1 MYNYLLD
8 TKNYRN
14 ITSPLIEKSGS
25 VLVRNICDSGKIYL
39 SSSIQSKYKLY
50 ITKDEKEALKVYEDY
65 KFYDKNVYYFNEK
78 DLLFNEQSIDNDKTE
93 KSRFDIINKLVNK
106 EKITVVATIQS
117 IIEKIPKFGIFE
129 EDNIKLRIKDEFN
142 FNDFQKRI
150 IELGYER
157 SAEVENV
164 GDYTVRGSVIDIYD
178 EYYQYP
184 IRLEFFGDNIESIRY
199 FNVETKRSFE
209 IIDNITIHKKLII
222 NANLLDEGNLCSLI
236 DYFDDE
242 SIIILDEPQ
251 RIIEKCGSIN
261 ELINDS
267 EINRVK
273 DTKDILSDT
282 NLNRIDNDEL
292 SILPVY
298 DYVKILDRVVNKKC
312 IQLTNLDDES
322 YGDTILNKIDYNFTI
337 PYLNTKNESEL
348 KNELISYLDKGYKG
362 IIVLKSGIT
371 VERLVD
377 DYIKQ
382 DIKAYSSNDLE
393 QKIIEGNVLITKNNL
408 STGFID
414 EENKF
419 FILTDK
425 DLFGIEYERKNRIH
439 RHKKNKNDNY
449 ENISNLSTLNL
460 GDYIVHDQ
468 YGVGIYKGLTRL
480 ESDKVLKD
488 YITIEYAD
496 GGILYVLAT
505 KLDTVQK
512 YASRNAKVPKINK
525 LYNNDF
531 YKSKMKVKEEVLQTA
546 RDLIELYAKRASEK
560 GYRFQKDTIWQREFE
575 EKFAY
580 VETDDQLR
588 AIEQI
593 KNDMESDKSMDRL
606 VCGDVGF
613 GKTELA
619 LRAAFKAVQDSKQ
632 VAILV
637 PTTILCMQ
645 HFKTF
650 SERFKSYPVKIDYLS
665 RFKTNTENKKTVEE
679 LKQGKVDII
688 IGTHRLLSN
697 DISFYNLGLLII
709 DEEQR
714 FGVSHKEK
722 IKKIRNN
729 VDVLT
734 LSATPIPR
742 TLYMSLSGIR
752 DLSLLTEAPPE
763 RVPIKTYVFKYNK
776 ELIREAIER
785 ELKRDGQVFIIH
797 NKVHDIYD
805 FADSIRLLCPNAKI
819 AVAHGQLNEEELAET
834 MDLFVNKEINV
845 LVSTTIIET
854 GIDIQNANTLIV
866 DNAENFGLAQL
877 YQLRGR
883 VGRSERTA
891 YAFFLYGNDKN
902 LTEESEKRLSA
913 IKEFKSLGSGIK
925 IAMRDLEI
933 RGAGNVLGLS
943 QSGHVDAVGY
953 ELYMKLLN
961 KALKYVKEDN
971 KNDDDFIN
979 SYDTIVDI
987 DIDAYIKD
995 DYEPIEQKRI
1005 DIYRKI
1011 SECQNN
1017 DDFNNLYEEIKDEYG
1032 YITQELDNLF
1042 LIARLKQNANSVYIT
1057 ELNIKNNSVKITFFE
1072 KAKID
1077 PKSIIDIISKYNGK
1091 VKYLNGVSSSLYYQD
1106 NENYINSIP
1115 KMLQIAKN
1123 IIENI
1128 RKI

>member
-1 MYNYLLD
+1 MYNYLRDSKLYQKM
-8 TKNYRN
+8 T
-14 ITSPLIEKSGS
+14 TPLIEKSGS
-25 VLVRNICDSGKIYL
+25 ILVRNICNSGKIFL
-39 SSSIQSKYKLY
+39 ASFIEAKQKL
-50 ITKDEKEALKVYEDY
+50 IVVKDEKEALSVYEDY
-65 KFYDKNVYYFNEK
+65 KFYDKEVYYFGEN
-78 DLLFNEQSIDNDKTE
+78 DLLFSEQSIDNDNTQKI
-93 KSRFDIINKLVNK
+93 RFEIIKKIINK

-117 IIEKIPKFGIFE
+117 VLEKIPKINIFE
-129 EDNIKLRIKDEFN
+129 DNVLNIKTNEEYDFN
-142 FNDFQKRI
+142 AFSKKLL
-150 IELGYER
+150 ELGYER
-157 SAEVENV
+157 NTEIELT
-164 GDYTVRGSVIDIYD
+164 GDYTIRGSVVDLYD
-178 EYYQYP
+178 EYYSYP
-184 IRLEFFGDNIESIRY
+184 IRIEFFGDTIESIRY
-199 FNVETKRSFE
+199 FNIETKRSFE
-209 IIDNITIHKKLII
+209 VIESIAVHPKRKI
-222 NANLLDEGNLCSLI
+222 NANKMDEKELSSI
-236 DYFDDE
+236 YDYFDE
-242 SIIILDEPQ
+242 SAITFIYEPQ
-251 RIIEKCGSIN
+251 RIIEKCESIY
-261 ELINDS
+261 ELISDS
-267 EINRVK
+267 EINRQ
-273 DTKDILSDT
+273 KDIVDEFIEGSLD
-282 NLNRIDNDEL
+282 RIENDEL
-292 SILPVY
+292 NILALY
-298 DYVKILDRVVNKKC
+298 DYNLMLDKVTSGKS
-312 IQLTNLDDES
+312 IQMSSLDDDA
-322 YGDTILNKIDYNFTI
+322 YGSVNNIYDYNLTV
-337 PYLNTKNESEL
+337 PYLNVKEEVGL
-348 KNELISYLDKGYKG
+348 KNEIKQYLDNGYKG

-371 VERLVD
+371 VERLVSE
-377 DYIKQ
+377 YLEQ
-382 DIKAYSSNDLE
+382 DIKVYASQDLE
-393 QKIIEGNVLITKNNL
+393 QKIPDGNIQVVKSNL

-414 EENKF
+414 DENKF
-419 FILTDK
+419 FIFTEK
-425 DLFGIEYERKNRIH
+425 DIFGIEFERKNKIH
-439 RHKKNKNDNY
+439 RHRKIKNENY
-449 ENISNLSTLNL
+449 ENISSLSSLSL

-480 ESDKVLKD
+480 ESDKIYKD

-496 GGILYVLAT
+496 GGVLYVLVT

-512 YASRNAKVPKINK
+512 YASKNAKPPKVNK

-531 YKSKMKVKEEVLQTA
+531 YKAKLRVKEEVLQIA
-546 RDLIELYAKRASEK
+546 RDLIELYAKRVSQK
-560 GYRFQKDTIWQREFE
+560 GYKYQQDTLWQREFE
-575 EKFAY
+575 EKFPY

-593 KNDMESDKSMDRL
+593 KNDMESEKSMDRL

-650 SERFKSYPVKIDYLS
+650 SERFKNYPVKIDYLS
-665 RFKTNTENKKTVEE
+665 RFKTNGENKKTVER
-679 LKQGKVDII
+679 LKEGKIDII
-688 IGTHRLLSN
+688 IGTHRLLSD
-697 DISFYNLGLLII
+697 DIVFDNLGLLII

-722 IKKIRNN
+722 IKRIRNN

-776 ELIREAIER
+776 ELIREAIDR

-797 NKVHDIYD
+797 NKVYDIYD
-805 FADSIRLLCPNAKI
+805 FADKISKLCPTAKV
-819 AVAHGQLNEEELAET
+819 AVAHGKLDEEDLAET
-834 MDLFVNKEINV
+834 MDLFINKEINV
-845 LVSTTIIET
+845 LVATTIIET

-866 DNAENFGLAQL
+866 DGAENFGLAQL

-971 KNDDDFIN
+971 KDDDSFIN

-995 DYEPIEQKRI
+995 DYEPNDKKRI
-1005 DIYRKI
+1005 EIYRKI
-1011 SECQNN
+1011 SECQNDN
-1017 DDFNNLYEEIKDEYG
+1017 DFDALYEEIKDEYG
-1032 YITQELDNLF
+1032 YITEELENLF
-1042 LIARLKQNANSVYIT
+1042 LIAKLKQKANSLYIT
-1057 ELNIKNNSVKITFFE
+1057 ELNIKKNSVKITFFE

-1077 PKSIIDIISKYNGK
+1077 TNSIVDIITKSNGK
-1091 VKYLNGVSSSLYYQD
+1091 IKFLNGEKSSLYYKEAQD
-1106 NENYINSIP
+1106 YGNSVP
-1115 KMLQIAKN
+1115 KMLEIAKN
-1123 IIENI
+1123 IIE
-1128 RKI
+1128 KLKKL

>member
-8 TKNYRN
+8 TEIYKK
-14 ITSPLIEKSGS
+14 ITTPLMKKSGS
-25 VLVRNICDSGKIYL
+25 ILVRNICNSGKIYL
-39 SSSIQSKYKLY
+39 ASSLESKQKLF
-50 ITKDEKEALKVYEDY
+50 IAKDEKEALSIYEDY
-65 KFYDKNVYYFNEK
+65 KFYDKDVYYFAEN
-78 DLLFNEQSIDNDKTE
+78 DLLFSEQSIDNDSTQKN
-93 KSRFDIINKLVNK
+93 RFDIIRKIVNK
-106 EKITVVATIQS
+106 DNITVVATIQS
-117 IIEKIPKFGIFE
+117 ILEKIPKISIY
-129 EDNIKLRIKDEFN
+129 DDKVLNINKNDEYSFDDFSKKLVD
-142 FNDFQKRI
+142 
-150 IELGYER
+150 LGYER
-157 SAEVENV
+157 SYEVESV
-164 GDYTVRGSVIDIYD
+164 GDYAIRGSVVDLYD
-178 EYYQYP
+178 EYYSYP
-184 IRLEFFGDNIESIRY
+184 IRIEFFGDNIESIRY
-199 FNVETKRSFE
+199 FNIETKRSFE
-209 IIDNITIHKKLII
+209 VMDKVSIHPKRKI
-222 NANLLDEGNLCSLI
+222 NTKQLDEKELVSLY
-236 DYFDDE
+236 DYFDDN
-242 SIIILDEPQ
+242 SLIILNEPQ
-251 RIIEKCGSIN
+251 RLIEKCKNIY
-261 ELINDS
+261 ELVTDS
-267 EINRVK
+267 EINRK
-273 DTKDILSDT
+273 NLIESDIISSSLD
-282 NLNRIDNDEL
+282 IVENDEL
-292 SILPVY
+292 NILPLY
-298 DYVKILDRVVNKKC
+298 DYNLIFDKLVSGTN
-312 IQLTNLDDES
+312 IQLTNIDDEA
-322 YGDTILNKIDYNFTI
+322 YGVVKYIFDYNLTN
-337 PYLNTKNESEL
+337 PYLSIKDNDGLINE
-348 KNELISYLDKGYKG
+348 IRHYLDNGYKG

-371 VERLVD
+371 VERIVD
-377 DYIKQ
+377 DYLKQ
-382 DIKAYSSNDLE
+382 GLKVYSSQDLE
-393 QKIIEGNVLITKNNL
+393 KKVLNGNLLITKNNL

-414 EENKF
+414 EENKL
-419 FILTDK
+419 FIFTEK
-425 DLFGIEYERKNRIH
+425 DLFGIEYERKHRIH
-439 RHKKNKNDNY
+439 RHKKYKNENY
-449 ENISNLSTLNL
+449 ENISNLSSLNM

-468 YGVGIYKGLTRL
+468 YGVGIYQGLTRL

-496 GGILYVLAT
+496 GGVLYVLAT

-512 YASRNAKVPKINK
+512 YASKNAKPPKINK

-531 YKSKMKVKEEVLQTA
+531 YKSKLKVKEEVLQIA
-546 RDLIELYAKRASEK
+546 RDLIDLYAKRASQK
-560 GYRFQKDTIWQREFE
+560 GYRYQKDTIWQREFE

-593 KNDMESDKSMDRL
+593 KSDMESDKSMDRL
-606 VCGDVGF
+606 ICGDVGF

-650 SERFKSYPVKIDYLS
+650 SERFKSYPVRIDYLS
-665 RFKTNTENKKTVEE
+665 RFKTNAENKKTVEK
-679 LKQGKVDII
+679 LKQGQIDII
-688 IGTHRLLSN
+688 IGTHRLLSD
-697 DISFYNLGLLII
+697 DIAFDNLGLLII

-722 IKKIRNN
+722 IKRIRNN

-752 DLSLLTEAPPE
+752 DMSLLTEAPPE

-776 ELIREAIER
+776 ELIREAIDR

-797 NKVHDIYD
+797 NKVYDIYE
-805 FADSIRLLCPNAKI
+805 FADKIKALCPNAKI
-819 AVAHGQLNEEELAET
+819 AVAHGKLDEEELAET

-845 LVSTTIIET
+845 LVATTIIET

-866 DNAENFGLAQL
+866 DSAENFGLAQL

-971 KNDDDFIN
+971 KNDDSFIN

-995 DYEPIEQKRI
+995 DYEPNEQKRI
-1005 DIYRKI
+1005 EIYRKI
-1011 SECQNN
+1011 SECQND
-1017 DDFNNLYEEIKDEYG
+1017 DDFNALYEEIKDEYG
-1032 YITQELDNLF
+1032 FITDELENLF
-1042 LIARLKQNANSVYIT
+1042 LIAKLKQKANNLYIT
-1057 ELNIKNNSVKITFFE
+1057 ELNIKKNSVKISFFE

-1077 PKSIIDIISKYNGK
+1077 PKSIIDLVSKYNGK
-1091 VKYLNGVSSSLYYQD
+1091 LKFLNGEKPSLYYQEGQISGD
-1106 NENYINSIP
+1106 FVP
-1115 KMLQIAKN
+1115 KMLQIAQN

-1128 RKI
+1128 KKL